1 MLSWASMATR
11 WSSLMRG
18 TFETPE
24 SITEAATFDSP
35 GSG

>member
-1 MLSWASMATR
+1 MLSCASMATR
-11 WSSLMRG
+11 CSSLIRG

-24 SITEAATFDSP
+24 SITDAATFDSP